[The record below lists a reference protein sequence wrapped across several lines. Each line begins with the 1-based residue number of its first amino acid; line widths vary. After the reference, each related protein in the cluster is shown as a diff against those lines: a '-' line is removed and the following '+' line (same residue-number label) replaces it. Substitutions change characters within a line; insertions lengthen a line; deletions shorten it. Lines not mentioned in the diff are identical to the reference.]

1 MSRFASVMKMHSRD
15 KWSWFLVPWL
25 IMLSSFIVNLIVSSF
40 INEPIYTGG
49 IASLYVYMFV
59 AGIITLAQTFPF
71 ALGMSVSRTD
81 YYLGTSAM
89 IILTSVGSAGLLF
102 LLGLTEVWTN
112 AWGSD
117 LHFFNV
123 PYLSDGPLINQFT
136 VPLVILLFM
145 HYSGVVISA
154 VHKRTGRNG
163 MFIASGILLLVFTVL
178 GFLAT
183 YLNWYPAIFDWMI
196 EQTAVDYT
204 LWMLPLIVIFAL
216 VSYLLL
222 RKATI

>member
-1 MSRFASVMKMHSRD
+1 MKMHSRD
-15 KWSWFLVPWL
+15 KWSWFIIPWL
-25 IMLSSFIVNLIVSSF
+25 VMLSSFIVNLIISLF
-40 INEPIYTGG
+40 IKDPIYTGG
-49 IASLYVYMFV
+49 IASIYIYMFV
-59 AGIITLAQTFPF
+59 AGTIMLAQTFPF

-102 LLGLTEVWTN
+102 LLGLTEGWTN
-112 AWGSD
+112 AWGSH
-117 LHFFNV
+117 LHFFNL
-123 PYLSDGPLINQFT
+123 PYLSEGPLINQFT

-145 HYSGVVISA
+145 HYSGIVISA
-154 VHKRTGRNG
+154 VYRRTGLNG

-183 YLNWYPAIFDWMI
+183 YLNWYPAIFDWMVK
-196 EQTAVDYT
+196 QSAVDYT
-204 LWMLPLIVIFAL
+204 LWMLPIIVIFAV

-222 RKATI
+222 RRATI